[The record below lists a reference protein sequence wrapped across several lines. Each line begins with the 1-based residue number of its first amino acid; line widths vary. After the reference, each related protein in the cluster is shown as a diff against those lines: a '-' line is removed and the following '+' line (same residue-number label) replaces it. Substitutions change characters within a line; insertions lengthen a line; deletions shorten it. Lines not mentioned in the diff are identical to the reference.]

1 MDKITTC
8 GIKNF
13 KEPRLQMCGP
23 SSLANTGGAVPF
35 FTLVYAEPDAQRVT
49 GRDSLKNRGGRA
61 PPPLDAE
68 RRQTQGTAGVGA
80 PAGPRD
86 CSTPST

>member
-1 MDKITTC
+1 MDKITTF

-68 RRQTQGTAGVGA
+68 RRQTQDFGFLGGRVGV
-80 PAGPRD
+80 
-86 CSTPST
+86 